1 MKDLFKL
8 GEAALYVNVSPKT
21 LQKYD
26 REGTLIAQRT
36 GTGRRFYTRDQLD
49 AFLGRGPQMV
59 DNPRRH
65 RTVIYARVSSYSQK
79 DELAHQVEYLV
90 QWAQKAGFTNVEV
103 LTDIGSGLNYKRK
116 NWNKILYADDIDTVI
131 IAYRDRFVRFGY
143 EWFSNFLISKGT
155 KIIECQH
162 RESSPEQ
169 ELTDDLISIIH
180 VFSSRVYGLR
190 KYKKEVTVESFQD
203 GDQTQRGSE
212 DISI

>member
-1 MKDLFKL
+1 MKNLFKL
-8 GEAALYVNVSPKT
+8 GEAAAYVNVSPKT

-26 REGTLIAQRT
+26 REGTLVAQRT
-36 GTGRRFYTRDQLD
+36 ATGRRFYSRDQLD
-49 AFLGRGPQMV
+49 AFLGREPQGPN
-59 DNPRRH
+59 DSRRR

-79 DELAHQVEYLV
+79 AELTHQVDYLV
-90 QWAQKAGFTNVEV
+90 QWAKNAGFNHAEV

-190 KYKKEVTVESFQD
+190 KYKKEVTGESFQD
-203 GDQTQRGSE
+203 GDQTERRSE